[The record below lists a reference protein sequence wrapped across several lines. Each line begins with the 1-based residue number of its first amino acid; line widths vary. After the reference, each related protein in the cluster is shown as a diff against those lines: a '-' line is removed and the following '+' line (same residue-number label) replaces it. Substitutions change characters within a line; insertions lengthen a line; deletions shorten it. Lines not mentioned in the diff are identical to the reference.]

1 MSRDL
6 EFALDLADAADEISM
21 RWFGSRNL
29 QVDTKPDLTPV
40 TAADHEVEELL
51 RGRARKGEG
60 FLGEEAGETKVKAG
74 AKGRGKPARWIVD
87 PIDGTRNFARGIPVF
102 ATLIALE
109 RAGKLVLGVVSAP
122 ALHRRWW
129 AERGGG
135 AWMNGEPINVSGVR
149 RIEDAVVAYTS
160 ARDFFA
166 KGVGDQFVDL
176 ANRSWSARGVG
187 DFWMHMLVAEG
198 AAELAIDLTVSL
210 WDVAA
215 VLPIVEEAGGRFT
228 DLSGAA
234 RADGG
239 SGVSSNGAF
248 HDEALAL
255 FGPKPS

>member
-1 MSRDL
+1 VLPVTADL
-6 EFALDLADAADEISM
+6 DHALSLADAADAISM
-21 RWFGSRNL
+21 RWFGSRTL
-29 QVDTKPDLTPV
+29 TVDTKPDLTPV
-40 TAADHEVEELL
+40 SVADREVEEEI
-51 RGRARKGEG
+51 RSRIPKRHA
-60 FLGEEAGETKVKAG
+60 FFGEETGESGTA
-74 AKGRGKPARWIVD
+74 RTRWIVD
-87 PIDGTRNFARGIPVF
+87 PIDGTRNFVRGIPVF

-109 RAGKLVLGVVSAP
+109 RRGEIVLGVCSAP

-129 AERGGG
+129 AQRGEG
-135 AWMNGEPINVSGVR
+135 AWLNGDPIHVSGVQ

-176 ANRSWSARGVG
+176 ANRSWTARGVG

-215 VLPIVEEAGGRFT
+215 VQPIVEEAGGRFT

-234 RADGG
+234 RVDGG
-239 SGVSSNGAF
+239 SGVSSNGRL
-248 HDEALAL
+248 HDEALAA
-255 FGPKPS
+255 FGAVPG

>member
-1 MSRDL
+1 VTADL
-6 EFALDLADAADEISM
+6 DYAFSLADAADEISM
-21 RWFGSRNL
+21 GWFRSPEL
-29 QVDTKPDLTPV
+29 EIETKPDLTPV
-40 TAADHEVEELL
+40 TAADREIEELL
-51 RGRARKGEG
+51 RGRVRKGES
-60 FLGEEAGETKVKAG
+60 FLGEEAGETPAKGKGKAG
-74 AKGRGKPARWIVD
+74 RWIVD

-109 RAGKLVLGVVSAP
+109 RKGELVLGVVSAP

-135 AWMNGEPINVSGVR
+135 AWLNGEPIHVSGVR

-160 ARDFFA
+160 ARSFF
-166 KGVGDQFVDL
+166 KRGMGDEFLEL

-198 AAELAIDLTVSL
+198 AAELAIDLTVSF
-210 WDVAA
+210 WDMAA

-239 SGVSSNGAF
+239 SAVSSNGAF

-255 FGPKPS
+255 FGGSA

>member
-1 MSRDL
+1 VTADL
-6 EFALDLADAADEISM
+6 DYALSLADAADEISM
-21 RWFGSRNL
+21 RWFRSPDL
-29 QVDTKPDLTPV
+29 HFDTKPDLTPV
-40 TAADHEVEELL
+40 TEADREVEALL
-51 RGRARKGEG
+51 RGRTRKGES
-60 FLGEEAGETKVKAG
+60 FLGEEAGETTAT
-74 AKGRGKPARWIVD
+74 GRGKAGRWIVD

-109 RAGKLVLGVVSAP
+109 RKGKLVLGVVSAP

-135 AWMNGEPINVSGVR
+135 AWLNGEPIHVSGVR

-160 ARDFFA
+160 VRDFFA
-166 KGVGDQFVDL
+166 RGVGDEFVDL

-255 FGPKPS
+255 FGQQPAPA